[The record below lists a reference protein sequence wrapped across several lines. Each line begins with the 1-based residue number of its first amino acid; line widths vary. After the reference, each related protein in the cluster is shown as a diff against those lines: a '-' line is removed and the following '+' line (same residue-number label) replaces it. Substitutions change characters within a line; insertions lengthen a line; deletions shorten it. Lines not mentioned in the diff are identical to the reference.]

1 MPEPG
6 KFGVQG
12 YNLVKLL
19 KRLEEATARLED
31 VTIYQEGYIQSKID
45 AKLRDTQAQPDLSS
59 PSQSSSSSAASVVT
73 APEERQSAHAD
84 GTVGSSADTD
94 TSAAKGESMTSGD
107 DAKVPEAVSSY
118 EIFIKENVDPLIRLS
133 EKIDPLVF
141 ESVTLLKKCCEAQK
155 QLIRLSTLAKKP
167 DYTSKDFLKAL
178 TPINKTI
185 AEIGEL
191 KDKHRQ
197 SKHFPYL
204 NSVADGSPMFSWMVA
219 DTPLSLISDFK
230 DSAQF
235 WTNRVLKDFKDSDPK
250 AAEWVKCF
258 LQLFDEMKAY
268 VKAFHTTGL
277 AWNPKGIELSEAA
290 AQLSKEGSSA
300 AATAPTSTASGGT
313 TGTSQLPPPPPPP
326 APPASVFE
334 VKSDSS
340 TPATTG
346 SGMDAVFAELNKGED
361 ITRGLKKVDKS
372 QQTHKNPALRAS
384 STVPAGRITPPPKPK
399 KPTALSTKK
408 PPRKELVG
416 NKWYIENFE
425 YEPEPIIVEGD
436 KDESIFIGK
445 CSNVFIQIKG
455 KVNAISLSE
464 TDSCSVVLDSSIS
477 GLDIIKSVKFG
488 VQVQEHVPQISIDKS
503 DGGSIYLSKG
513 SLNTE
518 INSSCSTAINVNY
531 PVGEDGDFVEFP
543 LPEQL
548 QHKLVDG
555 KLKSSIF
562 EHAG

>member
-1 MPEPG
+1 
-6 KFGVQG
+6 
-12 YNLVKLL
+12 
-19 KRLEEATARLED
+19 
-31 VTIYQEGYIQSKID
+31 
-45 AKLRDTQAQPDLSS
+45 
-59 PSQSSSSSAASVVT
+59 
-73 APEERQSAHAD
+73 
-84 GTVGSSADTD
+84 
-94 TSAAKGESMTSGD
+94 
-107 DAKVPEAVSSY
+107 
-118 EIFIKENVDPLIRLS
+118 
-133 EKIDPLVF
+133 
-141 ESVTLLKKCCEAQK
+141 
-155 QLIRLSTLAKKP
+155 
-167 DYTSKDFLKAL
+167 
-178 TPINKTI
+178 
-185 AEIGEL
+185 
-191 KDKHRQ
+191 
-197 SKHFPYL
+197 
-204 NSVADGSPMFSWMVA
+204 
-219 DTPLSLISDFK
+219 
-230 DSAQF
+230 
-235 WTNRVLKDFKDSDPK
+235 
-250 AAEWVKCF
+250 
-258 LQLFDEMKAY
+258 
-268 VKAFHTTGL
+268 
-277 AWNPKGIELSEAA
+277 
-290 AQLSKEGSSA
+290 
-300 AATAPTSTASGGT
+300 
-313 TGTSQLPPPPPPP
+313 
-326 APPASVFE
+326 
-334 VKSDSS
+334 
-340 TPATTG
+340 
-346 SGMDAVFAELNKGED
+346 MDAVFAELNKGED

-384 STVPAGRITPPPKPK
+384 STVPAGKSTPPPKPK

-513 SLNTE
+513 SLDTE